1 MALPVPF
8 YQDSLVT
15 IYNADCRDILP
26 QLPPASVSTAIT
38 DPPFRDGDP
47 VALNNLM
54 TQVRPLLATVAV
66 SVVEMTHM
74 APVFGTGPNRT
85 NLVASNCTFMINGVT
100 QAPSRINDPDM
111 KIVGWATVFGVNPL
125 GIIDPFCGRGG
136 WILLAA
142 KRAGQKAIGI
152 ELDTESC
159 LQAAARIAIG

>member
-1 MALPVPF
+1 MALPTPF

-26 QLPPASVSTAIT
+26 QLPPASVGVAIT
-38 DPPFRDGDP
+38 DPPFRDGDL

-54 TQVRPLLATVAV
+54 SVVRPLMATVAQQTI
-66 SVVEMTHM
+66 EMSHM
-74 APVFGTGPNRT
+74 VPILGTGQNKT
-85 NLVASNCTFMINGVT
+85 NVVASNCTFIINGVT

-111 KIVGWATVFGVNPL
+111 KLVGWATIFGVNPL
-125 GIIDPFCGRGG
+125 GIIDPFSGRGG

-152 ELDTESC
+152 ELDIESC
-159 LQAAARIAIG
+159 AQAAARIALG